1 MESIISSYIAFN
13 PSSLHCL
20 LIFSIL
26 LYGSTPNL
34 FPEPEGTDMEVPEKF
49 KEMIENESDDD
60 DELEKISEAF
70 ICCVCRRGKG
80 YGLLLPANRCS
91 PLQPEQK
98 IIKPSNAS
106 VPCFSETDSSL
117 NPCSVRAGETLDI
130 MEHVHSGSVHQDIGL
145 GNLLDS
151 RKDNAA
157 TSAPIAE
164 DRNSNQIHRGGTC
177 KQASVDDVLC
187 DSCNHMLFRPIVLN
201 CGHAFCICCIVP
213 QTSEMLKCQ
222 VCQSPHPGDIPKVC
236 LEFDHFLE
244 EQFPK
249 EYGLRR
255 EALQMKMKHEQFLSE
270 PPTTCSSEAGKES
283 FHFSFSSGEDPLPWW
298 NASSKVH
305 IGVGCDACG
314 MYPIIGDRYRCKD
327 CVEQIGYDLCKD
339 CYTTRSKLPGR
350 FNQQH
355 TSEHKFE
362 IVKSNAMHNI
372 MLRLLRGQ
380 LQEVSA
386 VSDALHDTSA
396 NAIPS
401 SDNTNED
408 EENVADA
415 IRPSSET
422 EANESENQRL
432 A

>member
-1 MESIISSYIAFN
+1 MGY
-13 PSSLHCL
+13 
-20 LIFSIL
+20 FSPQI
-26 LYGSTPNL
+26 GA
-34 FPEPEGTDMEVPEKF
+34 PE
-49 KEMIENESDDD
+49 
-60 DELEKISEAF
+60 
-70 ICCVCRRGKG
+70 
-80 YGLLLPANRCS
+80 YQ
-91 PLQPEQK
+91 LQPEQK

-117 NPCSVRAGETLDI
+117 NPCSVRGGETLDS
-130 MEHVHSGSVHQDIGL
+130 MEHVHSGSVHEDIGL
-145 GNLLDS
+145 G

-157 TSAPIAE
+157 TSATIAE

-201 CGHAFCICCIVP
+201 CGHGMIHHHQF
-213 QTSEMLKCQ
+213 
-222 VCQSPHPGDIPKVC
+222 
-236 LEFDHFLE
+236 FL
-244 EQFPK
+244 
-249 EYGLRR
+249 
-255 EALQMKMKHEQFLSE
+255 
-270 PPTTCSSEAGKES
+270 
-283 FHFSFSSGEDPLPWW
+283 EDPLPWW

-386 VSDALHDTSA
+386 VSDALHETSA

-415 IRPSSET
+415 TRPSSET

>member
-1 MESIISSYIAFN
+1 MGY
-13 PSSLHCL
+13 
-20 LIFSIL
+20 FSPQI
-26 LYGSTPNL
+26 GA
-34 FPEPEGTDMEVPEKF
+34 PE
-49 KEMIENESDDD
+49 
-60 DELEKISEAF
+60 
-70 ICCVCRRGKG
+70 
-80 YGLLLPANRCS
+80 YQ
-91 PLQPEQK
+91 LQPEQK

-117 NPCSVRAGETLDI
+117 NPCSVRAGETLDS

-164 DRNSNQIHRGGTC
+164 DRNSNQIHHGGTC
-177 KQASVDDVLC
+177 KQASVNDVLC

-201 CGHAFCICCIVP
+201 CGH
-213 QTSEMLKCQ
+213 
-222 VCQSPHPGDIPKVC
+222 GDIPKVC

-249 EYGLRR
+249 EYGSRK
-255 EALQMKMKHEQFLSE
+255 EALQMKHTPSLSE
-270 PPTTCSSEAGKES
+270 SPSTCSSEAGKES

-415 IRPSSET
+415 TRPSSET